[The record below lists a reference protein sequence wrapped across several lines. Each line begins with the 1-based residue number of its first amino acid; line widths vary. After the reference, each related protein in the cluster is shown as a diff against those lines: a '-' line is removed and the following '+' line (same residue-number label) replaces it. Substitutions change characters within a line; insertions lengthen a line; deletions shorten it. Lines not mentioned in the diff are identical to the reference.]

1 MPVVRILIFHGY
13 LLRGTGSNI
22 YNASLVAALAKL
34 GHEVHLLCQDH
45 RAADLDVIDA
55 TGDWDTGELRVEVK
69 REPARVTAYRPPI
82 GRILPVYVADD
93 YEDFDAKPFS
103 SLSDAELDAYLDANV
118 AAARD
123 LVARLEPDV
132 ALANH
137 LVMGP
142 VILARALSGAVPY
155 AVKVHGSALEYTVKP
170 ESGRFLTY
178 AREGL
183 DSAAGVLV
191 GSRHTAES
199 LWEAIGDPHLPE
211 RTRLGPPGVDV
222 EQFRPSP
229 PQEAAGRL
237 SALADRLE
245 GVEADWGGASGAA
258 GVLASLNPAR
268 DRIVS
273 YVGKLIVSK
282 GVELLIAAW
291 PLVSARIDRARL
303 VIVGFGTYD
312 EGLRQLCAALAAGSL
327 AEAREIAAR
336 GRELEGGDTGELEE
350 LAAFLDSLTG
360 AERDAYVA
368 AARDTA
374 GAIVFTGRLEHADL
388 PDLLCACE
396 AQVVPSTFPEAFG
409 MVAAEAATTGT
420 LPVSARHSGLG
431 EVSALLEPALEPD
444 LRDLLGFDLDGDAVR
459 AIADRLVRW
468 LELDP
473 GRRTA
478 ARESLSKLAR
488 GRFGWRRVA
497 ENVIAAAEGRL
508 DDLDRPIE

>member
-1 MPVVRILIFHGY
+1 MPAVRVLIFHGY

-22 YNASLVAALAKL
+22 YNASLVAALAKS

-55 TGDWDTGELRVEVK
+55 TGDWDTGELRVETR

-82 GRILPVYVADD
+82 GRVLPVYVADD

-103 SLSDAELDAYLDANV
+103 VLSDAELEAYLDANV
-118 AAARD
+118 AAVRD
-123 LVARLEPDV
+123 LVARVEPDV

-142 VILARALSGAVPY
+142 AILARALGGEVPY

-170 ESGRFLTY
+170 EADRFLPY

-183 DSAAGVLV
+183 EPAAGVLV

-199 LWEAIGDPHLPE
+199 LWQAIGDPDLPG

-222 EQFRPSP
+222 EEFRPSP
-229 PQEAAGRL
+229 PREAAARL
-237 SALADRLE
+237 SELAGRLE

-258 GVLASLNPAR
+258 EVLAGLDPAR
-268 DRIVS
+268 ERMVS
-273 YVGKLIVSK
+273 YVGKLLVSK

-291 PLVSARIDRARL
+291 PLVSAQIDHARL

-312 EGLRQLCAALAAGSL
+312 DGLRRLRGALAAGDL
-327 AEAREIAAR
+327 AAARELAAR
-336 GRELEGGDTGELEE
+336 GRELEGGDPGELPE
-350 LAAFLDSLTG
+350 LAAFLDSLDG
-360 AERDAYVA
+360 AERDAYAEVA
-368 AARDTA
+368 REAA
-374 GAIVFTGRLEHADL
+374 GAIAFTGRLEYADL

-409 MVAAEAATTGT
+409 MVAAEAAAAGE

-444 LRDLLGFDLDGDAVR
+444 LRDLLGFDLDGTAVR

-468 LELDP
+468 LQLDP
-473 GRRTA
+473 GRRTT
-478 ARESLSKLAR
+478 ARESLSRLAR
-488 GRFGWRRVA
+488 GRFGWARVA